1 MVTCEVAG
9 PGHPDKIADQIA
21 DAVVDEVLVQDP
33 LGRCGC
39 EVLVNAQFIV
49 VAGQLKTTAQVDAAA
64 IARRVISEIGYTRP
78 ELGFTADDCAMIT
91 SFRQQSPE
99 IAAVIEKDGSGASD
113 QGVMYGYA
121 CDETPELLPL
131 PLQLARRLSVALTD
145 ARRGGALSYLRPDT
159 KTQVTA
165 EYGSDGEP
173 SRVSSVVLAAQHD
186 PEVEVE
192 TLRRDLLEHV
202 LSPTLPPE
210 LVDDRIVYTI
220 NQLGRF
226 ILGGPAIDT
235 GMTGRKIISDTYGG
249 VARIGGG
256 ALSGKDPTKLD
267 RTGAYYGRYVA
278 KNIVAAG
285 LASVCELSVAYAFG
299 TVDPVATTVE
309 TFGSGLLP
317 EDELVDVIGR
327 HFDFRPAAM
336 IEQLSLQRP
345 IYGRTA
351 ANGHFG
357 DPEYP
362 WERTDMAERI
372 RAYAK
377 VS

>member
-1 MVTCEVAG
+1 
-9 PGHPDKIADQIA
+9 
-21 DAVVDEVLVQDP
+21 
-33 LGRCGC
+33 
-39 EVLVNAQFIV
+39 
-49 VAGQLKTTAQVDAAA
+49 
-64 IARRVISEIGYTRP
+64 
-78 ELGFTADDCAMIT
+78 
-91 SFRQQSPE
+91 
-99 IAAVIEKDGSGASD
+99 
-113 QGVMYGYA
+113 
-121 CDETPELLPL
+121 
-131 PLQLARRLSVALTD
+131 
-145 ARRGGALSYLRPDT
+145 
-159 KTQVTA
+159 
-165 EYGSDGEP
+165 
-173 SRVSSVVLAAQHD
+173 
-186 PEVEVE
+186 
-192 TLRRDLLEHV
+192 
-202 LSPTLPPE
+202 
-210 LVDDRIVYTI
+210 
-220 NQLGRF
+220 
-226 ILGGPAIDT
+226 
-235 GMTGRKIISDTYGG
+235 MTGRKIISDTYGG

>member
-1 MVTCEVAG
+1 MSTGRRVRMVTCEVAG

-210 LVDDRIVYTI
+210 LVDDRTST
-220 NQLGRF
+220 RSTSS
-226 ILGGPAIDT
+226 A
-235 GMTGRKIISDTYGG
+235 
-249 VARIGGG
+249 
-256 ALSGKDPTKLD
+256 ALS
-267 RTGAYYGRYVA
+267 
-278 KNIVAAG
+278 
-285 LASVCELSVAYAFG
+285 
-299 TVDPVATTVE
+299 
-309 TFGSGLLP
+309 
-317 EDELVDVIGR
+317 LVVQPST
-327 HFDFRPAAM
+327 PA
-336 IEQLSLQRP
+336 
-345 IYGRTA
+345 
-351 ANGHFG
+351 
-357 DPEYP
+357 
-362 WERTDMAERI
+362 
-372 RAYAK
+372 
-377 VS
+377 